1 MSGAGRL
8 RESSLIVQFMALLEE
23 VTPIKP
29 VKGRSGIEVTSYE
42 DGMGGRASMMGL
54 NQNQV
59 FTLLAIGLIYAL
71 FLVLNGQ
78 A

>member
-1 MSGAGRL
+1 MSGAGKL
-8 RESSLIVQFMALLEE
+8 RETSLIVQFMALLEE

-42 DGMGGRASMMGL
+42 DGMGGRASMLGL
-54 NQNQV
+54 NQGQIYM
-59 FTLLAIGLIYAL
+59 LLAIGLVYAL
-71 FLVLNGQ
+71 FLVVTGN